1 MIHKEISFGYDYDAD
16 NKILIAW
23 DAIAGYGLFST
34 FTLLL
39 SATTACHAK
48 YESTPNEI
56 VFGNSLSK
64 FNEGNEDLY
73 KYLFN
78 IDTSIEIPPEDKC
91 HVGPDNHHVIY
102 SGDQLKK
109 LQPFFKK
116 YFSLNEE
123 TNNVKLSLEDKYDIK
138 DKHRISTIYRGSD
151 KWTDFGGFNS
161 LGPAAYLR
169 LTEKI
174 FESDKTLK
182 VLIQTED
189 KRVSNWFCSRFHG
202 QFIEETSIGDV
213 EHNRDPIPKEDKLN
227 WLRNYVA
234 SLYIHG
240 ESEHI
245 ITYTGNSGYFVA
257 LIKGETEN
265 LHQEITFTKGHEDFF
280 VNGH

>member
-1 MIHKEISFGYDYDAD
+1 MKEKEI
-16 NKILIAW
+16 
-23 DAIAGYGLFST
+23 
-34 FTLLL
+34 
-39 SATTACHAK
+39 
-48 YESTPNEI
+48 EI
-56 VFGNSLSK
+56 S
-64 FNEGNEDLY
+64 
-73 KYLFN
+73 
-78 IDTSIEIPPEDKC
+78 PEDKY
-91 HVGPDNHHVIY
+91 HVGPDNHHIIY
-102 SGDQLKK
+102 SDEGLKK

-138 DKHRISTIYRGSD
+138 DRHRISTIYRGSD

-174 FESDKTLK
+174 FEADKTLK

-189 KRVSNWFCSRFHG
+189 KRVSTWFCNRFHG
-202 QFIEETSIGDV
+202 KFIEETDIGDV
-213 EHNRDPIPKEDKLN
+213 EHNRDPIPKEDKLI

-240 ESEHI
+240 ESEHVV
-245 ITYTGNSGYFVA
+245 TYTGNSGYFIA
-257 LIKGETEN
+257 LIKGGTEN